1 MKSATHVAIAF
12 PPAPTDTVAARAF
25 MQDRIALWA
34 RWVFVLAFGF
44 YLVNFFTWPLL
55 RNSPA
60 GSRTYVD
67 VILQPGNLFH
77 LAASLTFAVTWWVA
91 RRTQLS
97 HASLRM
103 LDAVAVVGGCT
114 LFALMGLN
122 LVRLQRALGTPVEI
136 GLYSGV
142 LACANT
148 IAARA
153 IAVPSTAARTFWL
166 SALAMAPLVPA
177 TAAAT
182 GQAIPVANVLTWS
195 AVCVAVATVGSHVI
209 FGLRTEAARVRRLGQ
224 YSLEE
229 KIGEG
234 GMGMVY
240 RATHAMLR
248 RPTAIKL
255 LPPDRAGDVNLAR
268 FEREVQLT
276 AQLSHPNTVAIYD
289 YGRTPDG
296 VFYYAMEYLDGVN
309 LEELVRREGTVPAGR
324 VITILVQ
331 VCGALIEAHGRG
343 LVHRDIKPANV
354 ILTERGG
361 EPDVAK
367 VVDFGLVK
375 PLASDSAALTMS
387 MPNVLTGTPL
397 YIPPEAMNAPDV
409 PDPRSD
415 LYALGAV
422 GYFLLTGHPPFEGT
436 TVYEVIGHHLH
447 SIPVPPSQRTT
458 NLIPPD
464 LEAVILRCLRK
475 KPDERPADAR
485 ALREGLERCTMA
497 PPWTSDAAAAWWH
510 AFRGS
515 RDVVTPRPHPDS
527 SADLTITVDVDDR
540 VSAGGP

>member
-1 MKSATHVAIAF
+1 MKAATHVAVAF
-12 PPAPTDTVAARAF
+12 PPATHDTVAARGF
-25 MQDRIALWA
+25 LQDRIALWA
-34 RWVFVLAFGF
+34 LWVFLLAFGF
-44 YLVNFFTWPLL
+44 YLVNFVTWPLL
-55 RNSPA
+55 RNPV
-60 GSRTYVD
+60 GSSRSFSQVM
-67 VILQPGNLFH
+67 LQPGNMFH
-77 LAASLTFAVTWWVA
+77 LAASLSFALTWWVA
-91 RRTQLS
+91 RNAQLS
-97 HASLRM
+97 LASLRV
-103 LDAVAVVGGCT
+103 LDAVAVTGGCT

-122 LVRLQRALGTPVEI
+122 LVRLQEALGTFTEI
-136 GLYSGV
+136 GLFSGV

-148 IAARA
+148 VAARA
-153 IAVPSTAARTFWL
+153 IAVPSTASRTFWL

-182 GQAIPVANVLTWS
+182 GQAVPVANIATWS

-240 RATHAMLR
+240 RASHAMLR

-255 LPPDRAGDVNLAR
+255 LPADRAGAANMAR
-268 FEREVQLT
+268 FEREVQIT

-289 YGRTPDG
+289 YGRTPEG
-296 VFYYAMEYLDGVN
+296 VFYYAMEYLDGLN
-309 LEELVRREGTVPAGR
+309 LEQLVRREGAVPAGR

-375 PLASDSAALTMS
+375 PLEPDSAAMTVS

-397 YIPPEAMNAPDV
+397 YISPEAMNAPDLA
-409 PDPRSD
+409 DPRSD

-447 SIPVPPSQRTT
+447 STPVPPSEKTMKAV
-458 NLIPPD
+458 PPD
-464 LEAVILRCLRK
+464 LEAVILQCLCK
-475 KPDERPADAR
+475 KPEERPADAR
-485 ALREGLERCTMA
+485 ALREALERSTMA
-497 PPWTSDAAAAWWH
+497 PRWTPEDAAAWWR
-510 AFRGS
+510 AFRNSPDIVG
-515 RDVVTPRPHPDS
+515 RPPAVDRTTE
-527 SADLTITVDVDDR
+527 LTITVDVDDR
-540 VSAGGP
+540 VPAP